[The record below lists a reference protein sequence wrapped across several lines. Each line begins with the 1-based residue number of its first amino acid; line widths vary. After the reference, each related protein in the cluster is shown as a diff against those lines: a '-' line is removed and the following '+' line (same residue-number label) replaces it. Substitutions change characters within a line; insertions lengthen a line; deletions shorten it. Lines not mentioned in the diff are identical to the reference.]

1 MAAIRPIRAWRY
13 NKKLGSKIEQLT
25 SPLFDVVSAK
35 HRKAL
40 YSNPYSSIHL
50 SVPEEPNAA
59 ERASK
64 ILNQWKANGTIVQ
77 DNIPGIYVYYQYYT
91 LPGQN
96 KEYCRKGFICNV
108 RTYSWEEN
116 VMLRHEN
123 TMPRSVYDRKEILKH
138 TLLHASPTHGLYTD
152 PDHKVEAL
160 MEESMQS
167 PIYESE
173 DYQGVLNLVSV
184 IHDQEV
190 INQFVSALENKQ
202 IILADG
208 HHRYEGSLVY
218 QQEMMSLNSKHT
230 GQEGYNFHTIYL
242 TNTEDVNLRILPTHR
257 LISDMEIDENK
268 LIKSLMEDFYIN
280 EITDVFSIN
289 EVILGKKWTFGLIF
303 KDRCYRIKLKDE
315 AYQKLT
321 WNFPDEIKALDL
333 TVLHFFI
340 IEKGLGI
347 YRSHQLDSNDIEYNR
362 SFTDCLTQVIDKK
375 SKFAI
380 ITNEVSIEDIKK
392 VCFSGSTMPPKS
404 TYFYPKVTCGYVFSS
419 IKDDEFEL
427 FPFTRV

>member
-1 MAAIRPIRAWRY
+1 MAEIRPIRAWRY
-13 NKKLGSKIEQLT
+13 NKELGSKIEGLT

-35 HRKAL
+35 QRKAL

-50 SVPEEPNAA
+50 SVPEGPNAA

-64 ILNQWKANGTIVQ
+64 ILNQWKKNGTIVQ
-77 DNIPGIYVYYQYYT
+77 DNIPGIYIYYQYYT
-91 LPGQN
+91 LPQQN
-96 KEYCRKGFICNV
+96 KEYCRKGFICNIQ
-108 RTYSWEEN
+108 TYSWEEN
-116 VMLRHEN
+116 VILRHEN
-123 TMPRSVYDRKEILKH
+123 TMPRSVFDRKEILKS
-138 TLLHASPTHGLYTD
+138 TLLNVSPTHGLYID
-152 PDHKVEAL
+152 PEYKLEAL

-184 IHDQEV
+184 IHDQQV
-190 INQFVSALENKQ
+190 IKQFVSTLENKQ
-202 IILADG
+202 VILADG
-208 HHRYEGSLVY
+208 HHRYEGSLMY
-218 QQEMMSLNSKHT
+218 QQEMMSLNSKNT

-242 TNTEDVNLRILPTHR
+242 TNTEDVNFQILPTHR
-257 LISDMEIDENK
+257 LISDVEIDENE
-268 LIKSLMEDFYIN
+268 LIKSLEEDFYIN

-303 KDRCYRIKLKDE
+303 KDRAYRIKLKDE

-347 YRSHQLDSNDIEYNR
+347 YRSHQLDSSNIEYNR
-362 SFTDCLTQVIDKK
+362 SFTDCLTHVTDKK

-380 ITNEVSIEDIKK
+380 IVNGVSIEDIKK
-392 VCFSGSTMPPKS
+392 VCISGSTMPPKS

>member
-1 MAAIRPIRAWRY
+1 MAEIRPIRAWRY
-13 NKKLGSKIEQLT
+13 NKELGSKIEGLT

-35 HRKAL
+35 QRKAL

-50 SVPEEPNAA
+50 SVPEGPNAA

-64 ILNQWKANGTIVQ
+64 ILNQWKKNGTIVQ
-77 DNIPGIYVYYQYYT
+77 DNIPGIYIYYQYYT
-91 LPGQN
+91 LPQQN
-96 KEYCRKGFICNV
+96 KEYCRKGFICNIQ
-108 RTYSWEEN
+108 TYSWEEN
-116 VMLRHEN
+116 VILRHEN
-123 TMPRSVYDRKEILKH
+123 TMPRSVFDRKEILKS
-138 TLLHASPTHGLYTD
+138 TLLNVSPTHGLYID
-152 PDHKVEAL
+152 PEYKLEAL

-184 IHDQEV
+184 IHDQQV
-190 INQFVSALENKQ
+190 IKQFVSTLENKQ
-202 IILADG
+202 VILADG
-208 HHRYEGSLVY
+208 HHRYEGSLMY

-242 TNTEDVNLRILPTHR
+242 TNTEDVNFQILPTHR
-257 LISDMEIDENK
+257 LISDVEIDENE
-268 LIKSLMEDFYIN
+268 LIKSLEEDFYIN

-303 KDRCYRIKLKDE
+303 KDRAYRIKLKDE

-347 YRSHQLDSNDIEYNR
+347 YRSHQLDSSNIEYNR
-362 SFTDCLTQVIDKK
+362 SFTDCLTHVTDKK

-380 ITNEVSIEDIKK
+380 IVNGVSIEDIKK
-392 VCFSGSTMPPKS
+392 VCISGSTMPPKS
-404 TYFYPKVTCGYVFSS
+404 TYFYPKVTCGYVFNS

>member
-1 MAAIRPIRAWRY
+1 MAGIRPIRAWRY
-13 NKKLGSKIEQLT
+13 NNELGSKIEGLT

-50 SVPEEPNAA
+50 SVPEEPYAA
-59 ERASK
+59 DRAAK
-64 ILNQWKANGTIVQ
+64 ILNQWKINGTIVQ
-77 DNIPGIYVYYQYYT
+77 DNIPAIYVYYQYYT

-96 KEYCRKGFICNV
+96 KEYCRKGFICNI

-116 VMLRHEN
+116 VILRHEN
-123 TMPRSVYDRKEILKH
+123 TMPRSVYDRNEILKH
-138 TLLHASPTHGLYTD
+138 TLLHVSPTHGLYTD
-152 PDHKVEAL
+152 PEHKLEAL

-173 DYQGVLNLVSV
+173 DYQGVFNLVSV

-190 INQFVSALENKQ
+190 INQFVSTLENKQ

-208 HHRYEGSLVY
+208 HHRYEGSLAY

-242 TNTEDVNLRILPTHR
+242 TNTENVNLRILPTHR

-268 LIKSLMEDFYIN
+268 LIKSLEEDFFIN
-280 EITDVFSIN
+280 EIFDVFSIN

-303 KDRCYRIKLKDE
+303 KDRAYRIKLKDE
-315 AYQKLT
+315 AHQKLT

-347 YRSHQLDSNDIEYNR
+347 YRSHQLDSNNIEYNR
-362 SFTDCLTQVIDKK
+362 SFTDCLTHVTDKK
-375 SKFAI
+375 KQICDHS
-380 ITNEVSIEDIKK
+380 
-392 VCFSGSTMPPKS
+392 
-404 TYFYPKVTCGYVFSS
+404 
-419 IKDDEFEL
+419 
-427 FPFTRV
+427 

>member
-1 MAAIRPIRAWRY
+1 MAEIRPIRAWRY
-13 NKKLGSKIEQLT
+13 NKELGSKIEGLT

-35 HRKAL
+35 QRKAL

-50 SVPEEPNAA
+50 SVPEGPNAA

-64 ILNQWKANGTIVQ
+64 ILNQWKKNGTIVQ
-77 DNIPGIYVYYQYYT
+77 DNIPGIYIYYQYYT
-91 LPGQN
+91 LPQQN
-96 KEYCRKGFICNV
+96 KEYCRKGFICNIQ
-108 RTYSWEEN
+108 TYSWEEN
-116 VMLRHEN
+116 VILRHEN
-123 TMPRSVYDRKEILKH
+123 TMPRSVFDRKEILKS
-138 TLLHASPTHGLYTD
+138 TLLNVSPTHGLYID
-152 PDHKVEAL
+152 PEYKLEAL

-184 IHDQEV
+184 IHDQQV
-190 INQFVSALENKQ
+190 IKQFVSTLENKQ
-202 IILADG
+202 VILADG
-208 HHRYEGSLVY
+208 HHRYEGSLMY

-242 TNTEDVNLRILPTHR
+242 TNTEDVNFQILPTHR
-257 LISDMEIDENK
+257 LISDVEIDENE
-268 LIKSLMEDFYIN
+268 LIKSLEEDFYIN

-303 KDRCYRIKLKDE
+303 KDRAYRIKLKDE

-347 YRSHQLDSNDIEYNR
+347 YRSHQLDSSNIEYNR
-362 SFTDCLTQVIDKK
+362 SFTDCLTHVTDKK

-380 ITNEVSIEDIKK
+380 IVNGVSIEDIKK
-392 VCFSGSTMPPKS
+392 VCISGSTMPPKS

>member
-1 MAAIRPIRAWRY
+1 MAGIRPIRAWRY
-13 NKKLGSKIEQLT
+13 NKELGSKIEGLT

-35 HRKAL
+35 QRKAL

-50 SVPEEPNAA
+50 SVPEGPNAA

-64 ILNQWKANGTIVQ
+64 ILNQWKKNGTIVQ
-77 DNIPGIYVYYQYYT
+77 DNIPGIYIYYQYYT
-91 LPGQN
+91 LPQQN
-96 KEYCRKGFICNV
+96 KEYCRKGFICNI

-116 VMLRHEN
+116 VILRHEN
-123 TMPRSVYDRKEILKH
+123 TMPRSVFDRKEILKS
-138 TLLHASPTHGLYTD
+138 TLLNVSPTHGLYID
-152 PDHKVEAL
+152 PEYKLEAL

-184 IHDQEV
+184 IHDQQV
-190 INQFVSALENKQ
+190 IKQFVSTLENKQ
-202 IILADG
+202 VILADG
-208 HHRYEGSLVY
+208 HHRYEGSLMY

-242 TNTEDVNLRILPTHR
+242 TNTEDVNFQILPTHR
-257 LISDMEIDENK
+257 LISDVEIDENE
-268 LIKSLMEDFYIN
+268 LIKSLEEDFYIN

-303 KDRCYRIKLKDE
+303 KDRAYRIKLKDE

-347 YRSHQLDSNDIEYNR
+347 YRSHQLDSSNIEYNR
-362 SFTDCLTQVIDKK
+362 SFTDCLTHVTDKK

-380 ITNEVSIEDIKK
+380 IVNGVSIEDIKK
-392 VCFSGSTMPPKS
+392 VCISGSTMPPKS
-404 TYFYPKVTCGYVFSS
+404 TYFYPKVTCGYVFNS

>member
-1 MAAIRPIRAWRY
+1 MAEIRPIRAWRY
-13 NKKLGSKIEQLT
+13 NKELGSKIEGLT

-35 HRKAL
+35 QRKAL

-50 SVPEEPNAA
+50 SVPEGPNAA

-64 ILNQWKANGTIVQ
+64 ILNQWKKNGTIVQ
-77 DNIPGIYVYYQYYT
+77 DNIPGIYIYYQYYT
-91 LPGQN
+91 LPQQN
-96 KEYCRKGFICNV
+96 KEYCRKGFICNI

-116 VMLRHEN
+116 VILRHEN
-123 TMPRSVYDRKEILKH
+123 TMPRSVFDRKEILKS
-138 TLLHASPTHGLYTD
+138 TLLNVSPTHGLYID
-152 PDHKVEAL
+152 PKYKLEAL

-184 IHDQEV
+184 IHDQQV
-190 INQFVSALENKQ
+190 IKQFVSTLENRQ
-202 IILADG
+202 VILADG
-208 HHRYEGSLVY
+208 HHRYEGSLMY

-257 LISDMEIDENK
+257 LISDVEIDENE
-268 LIKSLMEDFYIN
+268 LIKSLEEDFYIN

-303 KDRCYRIKLKDE
+303 KDRAYRIKLKDE

-347 YRSHQLDSNDIEYNR
+347 YRSHQLDSNNIEYNR
-362 SFTDCLTQVIDKK
+362 SFTDCLTHVTDKK

-380 ITNEVSIEDIKK
+380 IVNGVSIEDIKK
-392 VCFSGSTMPPKS
+392 VCISGSTMPPKS
-404 TYFYPKVTCGYVFSS
+404 TYFYPKVTCGYVFNS

>member
-13 NKKLGSKIEQLT
+13 NKELGSKIEGLA

-35 HRKAL
+35 QRKAL
-40 YSNPYSSIHL
+40 YSNPYCSIHL

-59 ERASK
+59 QRASK
-64 ILNQWKANGTIVQ
+64 ILDEWKKDGIIIQ

-96 KEYCRKGFICNV
+96 KEYCRKGFICNM
-108 RTYSWEEN
+108 RTYSWDEN
-116 VMLRHEN
+116 VILRHEN
-123 TMPRSVYDRKEILKH
+123 TMPKSVNDRKEILKN
-138 TLLHASPTHGLYTD
+138 TLFHVSPTHGLYTD
-152 PDHKVEAL
+152 PEYKLKTL
-160 MEESMQS
+160 MDESMQS

-173 DYQGVLNLVSV
+173 DYQGVLNKVGV
-184 IHDQEV
+184 INDQQA
-190 INQFVSALENKQ
+190 INQFISTLENKQ
-202 IILADG
+202 VILADG
-208 HHRYEGSLVY
+208 HHRYEGSLMY
-218 QQEMMSLNSKHT
+218 QQEMRSVNSKNT

-242 TNTEDVNLRILPTHR
+242 TNTEDNNLRILPTHR
-257 LISDMEIDENK
+257 LICDMGIDEIK
-268 LIKSLMEDFYIN
+268 LLDGLKEYFYIN

-303 KDRCYRIKLKDE
+303 KDRAFRITLKNE
-315 AYQKLT
+315 AFQKLA
-321 WNFPDEIKALDL
+321 WNFPDEIKELDL

-347 YRSHQLDSNDIEYNR
+347 YRSHQLDSDNIKYNR
-362 SFTDCLTQVIDKK
+362 NFTDCLTQVMNNK

-380 ITNEVSIEDIKK
+380 IDNELSIEDIKK
-392 VCFSGSTMPPKS
+392 VCYSGSTMPPKS

-427 FPFTRV
+427 FPFARV

>member
-13 NKKLGSKIEQLT
+13 NKELGSKIEGLT

-35 HRKAL
+35 QRKAL
-40 YSNPYSSIHL
+40 YNNPYSSIHL
-50 SVPEEPNAA
+50 SVPEEPNAT

-64 ILNQWKANGTIVQ
+64 ILNLWKKNGIIVQ

-96 KEYCRKGFICNV
+96 REYCRKGFICNV
-108 RTYSWEEN
+108 RTYRWEEN

-138 TLLHASPTHGLYTD
+138 TLLHASPTHGLYTE
-152 PDHKVEAL
+152 PDHKLKAL

-208 HHRYEGSLVY
+208 HHRYQGSLIY

-315 AYQKLT
+315 AYQKLN

-347 YRSHQLDSNDIEYNR
+347 YRSHQLDTNDIDYNR

>member
-1 MAAIRPIRAWRY
+1 MAGIRPIRAWRY
-13 NKKLGSKIEQLT
+13 NKELGSKIEGLT

-35 HRKAL
+35 QRKAL
-40 YSNPYSSIHL
+40 YSNHYSSIHL
-50 SVPEEPNAA
+50 SVPEGPNAA

-64 ILNQWKANGTIVQ
+64 ILNQWKKNGTIVQ

-96 KEYCRKGFICNV
+96 REYCRKGFICNV
-108 RTYSWEEN
+108 RTYRWEEN

-152 PDHKVEAL
+152 PEHKLEAL

-173 DYQGVLNLVSV
+173 DYQGVLNLVSL

-208 HHRYEGSLVY
+208 HHRYQGSLVY

-242 TNTEDVNLRILPTHR
+242 TNTEDVNFQILPTHR
-257 LISDMEIDENK
+257 LIRDMEIDENE
-268 LIKSLMEDFYIN
+268 LIKSLEEDFYIN
-280 EITDVFSIN
+280 EITDIFSIN
-289 EVILGKKWTFGLIF
+289 EVILGKKWTFGLVF
-303 KDRCYRIKLKDE
+303 KDRAYRIKLKDE

-321 WNFPDEIKALDL
+321 WNFPDEVKVLDL

-347 YRSHQLDSNDIEYNR
+347 YRSHQLDSSNIEYNR
-362 SFTDCLTQVIDKK
+362 SFTDCLTHVTDKK

-380 ITNEVSIEDIKK
+380 IVNGVSIEDIKK
-392 VCFSGSTMPPKS
+392 VCISGSTMPPKS

>member
-1 MAAIRPIRAWRY
+1 MAGIRPIRAWRY
-13 NKKLGSKIEQLT
+13 NKELGSKIEGLT

-50 SVPEEPNAA
+50 SVPEEPYAA
-59 ERASK
+59 DRAAK
-64 ILNQWKANGTIVQ
+64 ILNQWKINGTIVQ
-77 DNIPGIYVYYQYYT
+77 DNIPAIYVYYQYYT

-96 KEYCRKGFICNV
+96 KEYCRKGFICNI

-116 VMLRHEN
+116 VILRHEN
-123 TMPRSVYDRKEILKH
+123 TMPRSVYDRNEILKH
-138 TLLHASPTHGLYTD
+138 TLLHVSPTHGLYTD
-152 PDHKVEAL
+152 PEHKLEAL

-184 IHDQEV
+184 IHDQQV
-190 INQFVSALENKQ
+190 IKQFVSTLENKQ
-202 IILADG
+202 VILADG
-208 HHRYEGSLVY
+208 HHRYEGSLMY

-242 TNTEDVNLRILPTHR
+242 TNTEDVNFQILPTHR
-257 LISDMEIDENK
+257 LISDVEIDENE
-268 LIKSLMEDFYIN
+268 LIKSLEEDFYIN

-303 KDRCYRIKLKDE
+303 KDRAYRIKLKDE

-340 IEKGLGI
+340 
-347 YRSHQLDSNDIEYNR
+347 S
-362 SFTDCLTQVIDKK
+362 KK
-375 SKFAI
+375 
-380 ITNEVSIEDIKK
+380 D
-392 VCFSGSTMPPKS
+392 
-404 TYFYPKVTCGYVFSS
+404 
-419 IKDDEFEL
+419 
-427 FPFTRV
+427 

>member
-13 NKKLGSKIEQLT
+13 NKKLGSKIEGLT

-35 HRKAL
+35 QRKAL

-64 ILNQWKANGTIVQ
+64 ILNQWKKNGTIVQ

-96 KEYCRKGFICNV
+96 REYCRKGFICNV
-108 RTYSWEEN
+108 RTYRWEEN
-116 VMLRHEN
+116 VILRHEN

-152 PDHKVEAL
+152 PEHKLEAL

-208 HHRYEGSLVY
+208 HHRYQGSLVY

-303 KDRCYRIKLKDE
+303 KERCYRIKLKDE

-375 SKFAI
+375 IKFAI

-392 VCFSGSTMPPKS
+392 VCFSGRTMPPKS

>member
-1 MAAIRPIRAWRY
+1 MAEIRPIRAWRY
-13 NKKLGSKIEQLT
+13 NKALGSNIEELT
-25 SPLFDVVSAK
+25 SPLFDVVSVK
-35 HRKAL
+35 QRKAL

-59 ERASK
+59 KRASK
-64 ILNQWKANGTIVQ
+64 ILNQWKKNGTIVQ
-77 DNIPGIYVYYQYYT
+77 DSIPGIYVYYQYYT

-116 VMLRHEN
+116 VILRHEN
-123 TMPRSVYDRKEILKH
+123 TMPSSVFDRKEILKN
-138 TLLHASPTHGLYTD
+138 TLLHVSPTHGLYID
-152 PDHKVEAL
+152 PEYKLEAL
-160 MEESMQS
+160 MEESMRS

-184 IHDQEV
+184 IHDQQV
-190 INQFVSALENKQ
+190 INQFISTLENEQ
-202 IILADG
+202 VILADG

-218 QQEMMSLNSKHT
+218 QQEMMSVNSKHT

-242 TNTEDVNLRILPTHR
+242 TNTEDVDLRILPTHR

-268 LIKSLMEDFYIN
+268 LIKSLEDDFNIN

-289 EVILGKKWTFGLIF
+289 EVILGKKWTFGLVF
-303 KDRCYRIKLKDE
+303 KDRAYRIKLKDE
-315 AYQKLT
+315 AYQKLS

-347 YRSHQLDSNDIEYNR
+347 YRSHQLDSNNIEYNR
-362 SFTDCLTQVIDKK
+362 SFTDCLTHVTDKK

-380 ITNEVSIEDIKK
+380 IVNGVSIEDIKK

-404 TYFYPKVTCGYVFSS
+404 TYFYPKVTCGYLFNS

>member
-1 MAAIRPIRAWRY
+1 MAGIRPIRAWRY
-13 NKKLGSKIEQLT
+13 NKGLGSKIEGLT

-35 HRKAL
+35 QRKSL
-40 YSNPYSSIHL
+40 YSNPYCSIHL
-50 SVPEEPNAA
+50 SVPERPNAA

-64 ILNQWKANGTIVQ
+64 ILNEWKKNGIIVQ
-77 DNIPGIYVYYQYYT
+77 DNIPGIYVYYQYYS

-108 RTYSWEEN
+108 RIYSWKEN
-116 VMLRHEN
+116 VILRHEN
-123 TMPRSVYDRKEILKH
+123 TMPRSVFDRKEILKN
-138 TLLHASPTHGLYTD
+138 TLFHVSPTHGLYTD
-152 PDHKVEAL
+152 PEYKLEAL

-173 DYQGVLNLVSV
+173 DYQGVLNVVSV
-184 IHDQEV
+184 IHDQQV
-190 INQFVSALENKQ
+190 INQFISTLEDKQ
-202 IILADG
+202 VILADG
-208 HHRYEGSLVY
+208 HHRYEGSLAY
-218 QQEMMSLNSKHT
+218 QQEMISVNSRHT
-230 GQEGYNFHTIYL
+230 GQEGYNFQAIYL

-257 LISDMEIDENK
+257 LIGDMEIDENK
-268 LIKSLMEDFYIN
+268 LIESLKDDFDIN

-303 KDRCYRIKLKDE
+303 KDRAYRIKLKDQSF
-315 AYQKLT
+315 QKLT

-347 YRSHQLDSNDIEYNR
+347 YRSHQLDSHNIKYNR
-362 SFTDCLTQVIDKK
+362 SFTDCLTQVMNKN

-380 ITNEVSIEDIKK
+380 IANEVSIEDIKK
-392 VCFSGSTMPPKS
+392 VCYSGSTMPPKS

>member
-1 MAAIRPIRAWRY
+1 MAGIRPIRAWRY
-13 NKKLGSKIEQLT
+13 NKELGSKIEGLT

-50 SVPEEPNAA
+50 SVPEEPYAA
-59 ERASK
+59 DRAAK
-64 ILNQWKANGTIVQ
+64 ILNQWKINGTIVQ
-77 DNIPGIYVYYQYYT
+77 DNIPAIYVYYQYYT

-96 KEYCRKGFICNV
+96 KEYCRKGFICNI

-116 VMLRHEN
+116 VILRHEN
-123 TMPRSVYDRKEILKH
+123 TMPRSVYDRNEILKH
-138 TLLHASPTHGLYTD
+138 TLLHVSPTHGLYTD
-152 PDHKVEAL
+152 PEHKLEAL

-184 IHDQEV
+184 IHDQQV
-190 INQFVSALENKQ
+190 IKQFVSTLENKQ
-202 IILADG
+202 VILADG
-208 HHRYEGSLVY
+208 HHRYEGSLMY

-242 TNTEDVNLRILPTHR
+242 TNTEDVNFQILPTHR
-257 LISDMEIDENK
+257 LISEVEIDENE
-268 LIKSLMEDFYIN
+268 LIKSLEEDFYIN

-303 KDRCYRIKLKDE
+303 KDRAYRIKLKDE

-347 YRSHQLDSNDIEYNR
+347 YRSHQLDSSNIEYNR
-362 SFTDCLTQVIDKK
+362 SFTDCLTHVTDKK

-380 ITNEVSIEDIKK
+380 IVNGVSIEDIKK
-392 VCFSGSTMPPKS
+392 VCISGSTMPPKS